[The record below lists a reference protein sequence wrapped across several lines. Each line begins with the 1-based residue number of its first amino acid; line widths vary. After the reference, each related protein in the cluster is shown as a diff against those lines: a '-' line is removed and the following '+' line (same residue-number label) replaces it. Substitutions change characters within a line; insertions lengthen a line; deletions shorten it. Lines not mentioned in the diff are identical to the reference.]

1 MKQKTLTIIFGMIF
15 LISVFSSG
23 ILSAE
28 YAGVLTDTSEIS
40 IDDFISGNTASANFS
55 FSYEDYYGTSE
66 YPHILRINI
75 SSSDSQYLVWKGD
88 FELSGY
94 VRKYTFFNVFH
105 TDIELNCSESPSLT
119 IEHPLGT
126 NTLAVPNGTFY
137 CYNTTSEKINE
148 LDKNDKVF
156 LNLKSHIALYPG
168 EYTLTAEVFYLNDTK
183 APIVSIINKNVFETN
198 YYRDFSDIEVVAEIT
213 DGSAIADKWGTIF
226 TSSQNITIPFSHLES
241 GLYYFT
247 KTLPD
252 IQEDDFPLYIFASDS
267 EGNKGNDSTILRID
281 KTGPNIELIQP
292 NVSVILSEL
301 NPILNIEMYVTDAK
315 SGVNTNSVEYLL
327 REMDGTSICPED
339 GVGTWDCYSSGWTKL
354 ELDEGTGTYKTEV
367 NITEEGLTSAEYWL
381 QVRAEDLLGNQGV
394 LE

>member
-1 MKQKTLTIIFGMIF
+1 MKQKTITIMFGIL

-40 IDDFISGNTASANFS
+40 IDDFISGNTASADFS
-55 FSYEDYYGTSE
+55 FSYEDYYGDSE

-75 SSSDSQYLVWKGD
+75 SSDDLDYPVLKGD

-94 VRKYTFFNVFH
+94 VIKSTFFGMIKTTIGLECH
-105 TDIELNCSESPSLT
+105 EESPLT

-137 CYNTTSEKINE
+137 CYNTTSEKINK
-148 LDKNDKVF
+148 LDKNDEVF

-183 APIVSIINKNVFETN
+183 APIVSIINKNVFGTN
-198 YYRDFSDIEVVAEIT
+198 YYRDFSNIEVVAEIT
-213 DGSAIADKWGTIF
+213 DGSAIADKWGIMF
-226 TSSQNITIPFSHLES
+226 TPSQNITIPFSHLES

-247 KTLPD
+247 KTLPSD

-281 KTGPNIELIQP
+281 RTAPVITLISP
-292 NVSVILSEL
+292 LNNSVVSDIIPLKM
-301 NPILNIEMYVTDAK
+301 NVTDEK
-315 SGVNTNSVEYLL
+315 SGTDNQSVYYRL
-327 REMDGTSICPED
+327 REIVNGQICPEI
-339 GVGTWDCYSSGWTKL
+339 GVPLGNYSCIRTDWINIPENL
-354 ELDEGTGTYKTEV
+354 TGLYEEDV
-367 NITEEGLTSAEYWL
+367 NTTNLNLTSGEYWL
-381 QVRAEDLLGNQGV
+381 DVKAQDILGNEGF
-394 LE
+394 L